1 MTPTPKPTPWTRR
14 WFLGHGL
21 GTLGAL
27 AIAGRTLTGRARAQ
41 DQEASEQTEI
51 ETETAS
57 DVRFQAEAETL
68 SGRAVAFLRPRQ
80 EANGGWSTERS
91 PGVSAL
97 VVAALLRSNRVPP
110 ADPVVSKGLGYL
122 EGLIGPNGGI
132 GEGPYGNYI
141 TSISLVAFQAAQE
154 KGQANQYAAI
164 IKGGQNYLKGIQ
176 WDENEDRG
184 RDDPF
189 FGGAG
194 YGGHSRPDLSNT
206 SFFVEALR
214 ETGLPEDDPALQK
227 ALIFVSRAQNLDS
240 EFNDQPWAN
249 KVNDGGFIYT
259 PARGG
264 ESMAGE
270 APGGGLRS
278 YGSMTYAGLK
288 SMVYAG
294 LDLEDP
300 RVKAA
305 YDFIRAHYT
314 LDENPG
320 MDQQGLFYYYLTF
333 AKALAALGQPTL
345 IDTEGKT
352 HDWRSDLVSA
362 LAKRQGQGGEWVNP
376 ADRWMEG
383 DPNLVTAYGL
393 LALAAARELKEIHE

>member
-1 MTPTPKPTPWTRR
+1 MTPKLTPLTRR
-14 WFLGHGL
+14 RFVKRGL

-27 AIAGRTLTGRARAQ
+27 VIAGRVVRSQEADREIEERMNAVSARA
-41 DQEASEQTEI
+41 
-51 ETETAS
+51 
-57 DVRFQAEAETL
+57 VN
-68 SGRAVAFLRPRQ
+68 FLRPRQ
-80 EANGGWSTERS
+80 ETKGGWSTEHS
-91 PGVSAL
+91 PGITAL
-97 VVAALLRSNRVPP
+97 VVAALLSSNWVPP
-110 ADPVVSKGLGYL
+110 ADPIVSRGLDYL

-141 TSISLVAFQAAQE
+141 TSIGLVAFQAAQE
-154 KGQANQYAAI
+154 KRPRGRYAAI
-164 IKGGQNYLKGIQ
+164 IKAGQNYLKGIQ
-176 WDENEDRG
+176 WDEDEDRT

-206 SFFVEALR
+206 SFFIEALR
-214 ETGLPEDDPALQK
+214 ETGVPPDDPALQK

-240 EFNDQPWAN
+240 EFNDQPWADQ
-249 KVNDGGFIYT
+249 VNDGGFIYT

-264 ESMAGE
+264 ESFAGE

-294 LDLEDP
+294 LGLDDP

-320 MDQQGLFYYYLTF
+320 MGEQGLYYYYLTF

-345 IDTEGKT
+345 TDTEGT
-352 HDWRSDLVSA
+352 VHDWRADLVAA
-362 LAKRQGQGGEWVNP
+362 LTRRQGPQGEWVNP

-393 LALAAARELKEIHE
+393 LALAAARDMKPTL